1 MSNCIK
7 FYWQSQGV
15 LKQIQ
20 KVSSSAWQ
28 ITGSFKLRLVRAQ
41 TQLKLSSSAEIH
53 SISNTV
59 PRGQFHKSWTAQ
71 IIEIALS
78 IYALCLRPTSE
89 KLFTGVNVQSMV
101 QNSVCNRPQAVAICT
116 KYYKSITDEFIV
128 TSWLCFECLLKLCY
142 FDKLK

>member
-59 PRGQFHKSWTAQ
+59 PRGQFHKSWTHGANHRDS
-71 IIEIALS
+71 S
-78 IYALCLRPTSE
+78 IHLRPLSTPNFWEAFYWRKCSE
-89 KLFTGVNVQSMV
+89 HGAKQCMQSTPGSCHLYKV
-101 QNSVCNRPQAVAICT
+101 LQKHNRRI
-116 KYYKSITDEFIV
+116 Y
-128 TSWLCFECLLKLCY
+128 CY
-142 FDKLK
+142 RLAMFWMLA